1 MKIKIAFYKG
11 EGELVNRLVR
21 WWTKSPYSHAEL
33 ILPDDVTWVGI
44 SPFLKSEVSARRK
57 EITNLSDWDFIEFEI
72 TSQQNDIIMQFYEET
87 KGNKYD
93 WFGMMASQFI
103 PFVVKQKGRWYCSEW
118 IAYALRIAGVF
129 DWKIIKIY
137 DQHDLSP
144 GTLYRIATE
153 VKAYININDGN
164 DGEERNYLYC

>member
-1 MKIKIAFYKG
+1 MKIKIAFFKG
-11 EGELVNRLVR
+11 EGEFVNRIVR

-33 ILPDDVTWVGI
+33 ILPDGVTQIGI

-57 EITNLSDWDFIEFEI
+57 NITNLDEWDFIEFDISEE
-72 TSQQNDIIMQFYEET
+72 QNDTIMQFYEET
-87 KGNKYD
+87 KGNRYD
-93 WFGMMASQFI
+93 WFGMVASQFI
-103 PFVVKQKGRWYCSEW
+103 PFVVKQKGHWYCSEW

-129 DWKIIKIY
+129 DWKAIKIY

-153 VKAYININDGN
+153 AKAYININD
-164 DGEERNYLYC
+164 EKKSNYLYC